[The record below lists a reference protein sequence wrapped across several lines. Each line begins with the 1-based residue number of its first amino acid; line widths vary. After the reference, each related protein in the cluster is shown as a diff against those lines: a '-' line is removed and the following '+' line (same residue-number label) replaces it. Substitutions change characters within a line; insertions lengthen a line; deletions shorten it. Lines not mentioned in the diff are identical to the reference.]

1 MYYFFLFLFLFFN
14 FSNDDILVCIH
25 HLIDSHSFHH
35 LFTLCPLQDR
45 DNRWERVVT
54 AYDVIVAGKGVA
66 ADAKTPLAAV
76 QNAYDND
83 LSDEFVLPT
92 VIDGYDGM
100 KDGDGVFMANF
111 RSDRAREIMTMIA
124 DPHAFGSSHDNEYP
138 ELVALMEGKEEGE
151 EEGEEVR
158 FFLDSQ

>member
-1 MYYFFLFLFLFFN
+1 
-14 FSNDDILVCIH
+14 
-25 HLIDSHSFHH
+25 
-35 LFTLCPLQDR
+35 
-45 DNRWERVVT
+45 VT

-100 KDGDGVFMANF
+100 KDGDGV
-111 RSDRAREIMTMIA
+111 
-124 DPHAFGSSHDNEYP
+124 
-138 ELVALMEGKEEGE
+138 
-151 EEGEEVR
+151 
-158 FFLDSQ
+158 